1 LKFSLYIAK
10 RYLFTKSTNN
20 AINIISRIAS
30 LGVIFGSMLL
40 LVILSGFSGL
50 KTFTLSYSSVV
61 DPDFKVSAASGKKMV
76 VNPDTLL
83 KLEEY
88 ADIVSYSKVIEEK
101 VFLEFKGKTEIA
113 TIKGV
118 DEQYQQTVAIDS
130 TISFGK
136 WFAPN
141 TKQTV
146 VGEEL
151 AFKLGLGIF
160 DYTSNLK
167 LIVPKP
173 GKGQINEHSLS
184 KVLAYN
190 VGHFNVNDIYNK
202 QYLFASL
209 QTAQELLG
217 YDANTITSLELKTI
231 AEVDEDKLRET
242 LNTIFDYKIII
253 KNKSELND
261 AIHKMLNTENIAVYL
276 IFTLIL
282 IIALFNVIGSI
293 TMMIIEKKK
302 DLLILSN
309 LGTSNSDIKQIFF
322 LQGALLT
329 FIGGGVGVLIGVLLI
344 GSQVIFEYIKIPGT
358 DIAYPV
364 ELNLMNILIV
374 LATIFILGLIAS
386 IVASHRINKKML
398 SSS

>member
-1 LKFSLYIAK
+1 
-10 RYLFTKSTNN
+10 
-20 AINIISRIAS
+20 
-30 LGVIFGSMLL
+30 MLL